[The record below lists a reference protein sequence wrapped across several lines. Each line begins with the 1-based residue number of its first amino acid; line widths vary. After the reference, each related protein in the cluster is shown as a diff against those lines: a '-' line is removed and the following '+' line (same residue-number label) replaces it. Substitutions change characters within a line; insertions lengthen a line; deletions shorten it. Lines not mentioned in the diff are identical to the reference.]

1 MGVITPCHYDGYHNI
16 YVQLSGYKMFY
27 LLPPSGRNFVRP
39 YPFTSSQAQCQLA
52 DYMFRQNSEQA
63 NALPSVVLL
72 KPGDVLYLPPLWFH
86 SVVSITASYSVN
98 AWTEDLD
105 VARINDFF
113 RIVFPYSSSLKH
125 LNFADKVSR
134 AIAILYQVVARIYG
148 NSVCKLWIF
157 KTFRSRRYEAL
168 LESGALPRVKAPG
181 VKETVCYDPHRSWM
195 TYTTVLKEKIAQDY
209 VQKISSAFNA
219 TVSPS
224 LVRPG

>member
-1 MGVITPCHYDGYHNI
+1 
-16 YVQLSGYKMFY
+16 
-27 LLPPSGRNFVRP
+27 
-39 YPFTSSQAQCQLA
+39 
-52 DYMFRQNSEQA
+52 MFRQNSEQA

-148 NSVCKLWIF
+148 NSVLQALDFF

-168 LESGALPRVKAPG
+168 LESGHCHA
-181 VKETVCYDPHRSWM
+181 
-195 TYTTVLKEKIAQDY
+195 
-209 VQKISSAFNA
+209 
-219 TVSPS
+219 
-224 LVRPG
+224 

>member
-1 MGVITPCHYDGYHNI
+1 MITPCHYDGYHII
-16 YVQLSGYKMFY
+16 YVQMSGYKMFY
-27 LLPPSGRNFVRP
+27 LLQPSGRNIVRP
-39 YPFTSSQAQCQLA
+39 YPFLHPSQAQCQLA

-113 RIVFPYSSSLKH
+113 RIVFLHSSLKH

-148 NSVCKLWIF
+148 NSVLQ
-157 KTFRSRRYEAL
+157 AL
-168 LESGALPRVKAPG
+168 ILRHSEVEGMKPF
-181 VKETVCYDPHRSWM
+181 
-195 TYTTVLKEKIAQDY
+195 
-209 VQKISSAFNA
+209 SSQGHCHA
-219 TVSPS
+219 
-224 LVRPG
+224 